1 MRARNREFN
10 ILNMSFLDVICGAM
24 GAFLIIM
31 VILMPYYKQDKK
43 DFVQSIGKLRQELAK
58 SSQRLEE
65 TETKLGRAEEKSRE
79 LEQEHQ
85 KTKSQNQ
92 ELTEKA
98 QSQNQELD
106 KTSQRLEETELEL
119 AKVRRELNQQINAS
133 LFGLAIRE
141 KKIVV
146 LLDLSGSLSRDN
158 VTSVGNPCIGCV
170 KALKLSIKEIA
181 NKLDE
186 TFEIGLIGFHAPW
199 KKSKGSVE
207 TRLRFWPDPGE
218 IKSMDNQGESSFIA
232 EANNL
237 LNDVKGGTPTQKA
250 LLRALEYPADG
261 IILLTDGQPTVSL
274 YTPWP
279 VPNGRTWED
288 VVEVVTQKNKERDKP
303 MVIHTVAVGRYNDNR
318 SFVSFLRDLSTK
330 NKGNYVAK
338 FAPQTP

>member
-1 MRARNREFN
+1 MRPRNREFN

-31 VILMPYYKQDKK
+31 VILMPYYKKEAK

-85 KTKSQNQ
+85 KAKSKNQ

-146 LLDLSGSLSRDN
+146 LLDLSGSLSENKDI
-158 VTSVGNPCIGCV
+158 TGTGTPCIGCV
-170 KALKLSIKEIA
+170 DALILSIKEIA

-186 TFEIGLIGFHAPW
+186 TFEIGLIGFHAPLNI
-199 KKSKGSVE
+199 SKESQE
-207 TRLRFWPDPGE
+207 TRLRYWPAPGK
-218 IKSMDNQGESSFIA
+218 IKSMDDQGESSFIA

-237 LNDVKGGTPTQKA
+237 LNDVNGGTPTQKA
-250 LLRALEYPADG
+250 LLDALDYPADG
-261 IILLTDGQPTVSL
+261 IILLTDGQPTI
-274 YTPWP
+274 PDQP
-279 VPNGRTWED
+279 WED
-288 VVEVVTQKNKERDKP
+288 VVKVVTQKNKERDKP

-338 FAPQTP
+338 FAPPTP

>member
-1 MRARNREFN
+1 MRPRNREFN

-31 VILMPYYKQDKK
+31 VILMPYYKQEKK

-85 KTKSQNQ
+85 KAKSQNQ

-119 AKVRRELNQQINAS
+119 AKVRRELNQQINVS

-146 LLDLSGSLSRDN
+146 LLDLSGSLSADPKK
-158 VTSVGNPCIGCV
+158 SAENPCIGCV
-170 KALKLSIKEIA
+170 EKLISSIEEIA

-199 KKSKGSVE
+199 KISKESQE
-207 TRLRFWPDPGE
+207 TRLRYWPAPGK
-218 IKSMDNQGESSFIA
+218 IKSMDDQGKSSFIA
-232 EANNL
+232 EAITL
-237 LNDVKGGTPTQKA
+237 LKDVKGGTPTQEA
-250 LLRALEYPADG
+250 LLRALDYPADG
-261 IILLTDGQPTVSL
+261 IILLTDGQPNLPDQLESERRHH
-274 YTPWP
+274 WK
-279 VPNGRTWED
+279 D
-288 VVEVVTQKNKERDKP
+288 VVDVVTERNKQLSP
-303 MVIHTVAVGRYNDNR
+303 SMVIHTVAVGRYNVDTA
-318 SFVSFLRDLSTK
+318 FVQFLTDLSKK
-330 NKGNYVAK
+330 NNGNYVAK
-338 FAPQTP
+338 FAPPTP

>member
-31 VILMPYYKQDKK
+31 VILMPYYKQEAK

-85 KTKSQNQ
+85 KAKSQNQ

-146 LLDLSGSLSRDN
+146 LLDLSGSLSADPKKSAR
-158 VTSVGNPCIGCV
+158 NPCIGCV
-170 KALKLSIKEIA
+170 EKLLSSIKEIA

-186 TFEIGLIGFHAPW
+186 TFEIGLIGFHAPG
-199 KKSKGSVE
+199 KISKGSIVFE
-207 TRLRFWPDPGE
+207 TLLPSWPAPGKME
-218 IKSMDNQGESSFIA
+218 SMDDQGKFSFIA
-232 EANNL
+232 EADNL
-237 LNDVKGGTPTQKA
+237 LKDVKGGTPTQEA
-250 LLRALEYPADG
+250 LLDALDYPADG
-261 IILLTDGQPTVSL
+261 IILLTDGNPTV
-274 YTPWP
+274 PDQD
-279 VPNGRTWED
+279 WED
-288 VVEVVTQKNKERDKP
+288 VVKVVTQKNKERDKP

-338 FAPQTP
+338 FAPPTP

>member
-1 MRARNREFN
+1 MRARNREFS

-24 GAFLIIM
+24 GAFLIVM
-31 VILMPYYKQDKK
+31 VILMPYYKKEAQD
-43 DFVQSIGKLRQELAK
+43 FLQSIGNLKQELA
-58 SSQRLEE
+58 E
-65 TETKLGRAEEKSRE
+65 TT
-79 LEQEHQ
+79 
-85 KTKSQNQ
+85 
-92 ELTEKA
+92 
-98 QSQNQELD
+98 
-106 KTSQRLEETELEL
+106 QRLEETELEL
-119 AKVRRELNQQINAS
+119 AEVRRELNQQINAS

-288 VVEVVTQKNKERDKP
+288 VVEVVTQKNKQRPKP
-303 MVIHTVAVGRYNDNR
+303 MVIHTVAVGRYNDNPE
-318 SFVSFLRDLSTK
+318 FVQFLTVLSKK
-330 NKGNYVAK
+330 NNGNYVAK
-338 FAPQTP
+338 FAPPTP

>member
-1 MRARNREFN
+1 MRPRNREFN

-31 VILMPYYKQDKK
+31 VILIPYYKQDKK

-85 KTKSQNQ
+85 KAKSQNQ
-92 ELTEKA
+92 ELTKKA

-133 LFGLAIRE
+133 LFGLTIRE

-146 LLDLSGSLSRDN
+146 LLDLSGSLSADPKKSAR
-158 VTSVGNPCIGCV
+158 NPCIGCV
-170 KALKLSIKEIA
+170 EKLLSSIEEIA

-186 TFEIGLIGFHAPW
+186 TFEIGLIGFHAPPL
-199 KKSKGSVE
+199 SKGNVKQK
-207 TRLRFWPDPGE
+207 TRLRFWPAPGE
-218 IKSMDNQGESSFIA
+218 IKSMDNQGKSSFIA
-232 EANNL
+232 KAETL
-237 LNDVKGGTPTQKA
+237 LKNVIGGTPTQEA

-261 IILLTDGQPTVSL
+261 IILLTDGQPNLPDQLESERRHH
-274 YTPWP
+274 WK
-279 VPNGRTWED
+279 D
-288 VVEVVTQKNKERDKP
+288 VVDVVTQENKRLRKP
-303 MVIHTVAVGRYNDNR
+303 MVIHTVAVGRYNVDTA
-318 SFVSFLRDLSTK
+318 FVQFLTDLSKK
-330 NKGNYVAK
+330 NNGNYVAK
-338 FAPQTP
+338 FAPPTP

>member
-1 MRARNREFN
+1 MRPRNREFN

-31 VILMPYYKQDKK
+31 VILMPYYKKEAK

-85 KTKSQNQ
+85 KAKSKNQ

-146 LLDLSGSLSRDN
+146 LLDLSGSLSEYEDIAGK
-158 VTSVGNPCIGCV
+158 GNPCIGCV
-170 KALKLSIKEIA
+170 EKLLLSIKEIA

-186 TFEIGLIGFHAPW
+186 TFEIGLIGFHAPPL
-199 KKSKGSVE
+199 SYE
-207 TRLRFWPDPGE
+207 PLLLYWPAPGK
-218 IKSMDNQGESSFIA
+218 IKSMDNQGKSSFIA
-232 EANNL
+232 EADSL
-237 LNDVKGGTPTQKA
+237 LKNVKGGTPTQDA
-250 LLRALEYPADG
+250 LLRALDYPAHE
-261 IILLTDGQPTVSL
+261 IILLTDGNPTV
-274 YTPWP
+274 PHQD
-279 VPNGRTWED
+279 WED
-288 VVEVVTQKNKERDKP
+288 VVEVVTQKNKQRPKLGLKP

-318 SFVSFLRDLSTK
+318 SFVSFLLDLSTK
-330 NKGNYVAK
+330 NNGNYVAK